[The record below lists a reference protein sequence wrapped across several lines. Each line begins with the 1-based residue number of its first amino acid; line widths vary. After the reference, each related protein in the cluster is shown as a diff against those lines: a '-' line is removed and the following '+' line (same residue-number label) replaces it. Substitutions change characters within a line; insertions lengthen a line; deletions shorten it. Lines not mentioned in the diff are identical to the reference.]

1 MAANLTDIV
10 TFGENKSRGPL
21 YNRSLT
27 VIHTG
32 YTKILNVNPA
42 RKFLLIKPL
51 ANHIHVHF
59 LQPGLTDTAAS
70 FYITDSNSF
79 TLNSGHSVE
88 ALTFSV
94 FVPTNSLWIKANT
107 TSTEVVIYEA

>member
-27 VIHTG
+27 VSNLG
-32 YTKILNVNPA
+32 YSKILNVNPA

-51 ANHIHVHF
+51 ANHIHIHF
-59 LQPGLTDTAAS
+59 LQPGISDTGAS

-79 TLNSGHSVE
+79 TINSGHTVE
-88 ALTFSV
+88 ALIFSV
-94 FVPTNSLWIKANT
+94 FVPTNSLWMKANT
-107 TSTEVVIYEA
+107 SSTEVIIYEA